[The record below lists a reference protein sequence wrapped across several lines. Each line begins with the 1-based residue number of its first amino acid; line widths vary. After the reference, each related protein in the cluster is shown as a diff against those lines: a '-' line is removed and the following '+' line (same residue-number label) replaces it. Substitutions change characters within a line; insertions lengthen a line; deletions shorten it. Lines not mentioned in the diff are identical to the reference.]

1 MILKWA
7 RVLYLYT
14 GSCTVLCFKTLGK
27 KSGFGEERVEPR
39 TTTAVPIQEMLNYSR
54 QMYDYYHVV
63 YPNQTQVR

>member
-14 GSCTVLCFKTLGK
+14 GSCTILCFKTLGK

-39 TTTAVPIQEMLNYSR
+39 TTTAVPIQEMLI
-54 QMYDYYHVV
+54 YDYYHVV
-63 YPNQTQVR
+63 YLNQTQVK